1 MLHIILNSTYIQNLN
16 KKLSNIVNISVKVR
30 TSKLF
35 KVEDLFSFKESVLK
49 YQGLSSPTD
58 LHVLAVTPVILVK
71 QLTTE
76 QRVSKST

>member
-35 KVEDLFSFKESVLK
+35 KVEDVFSFKESVLK

-71 QLTTE
+71 QLTT
-76 QRVSKST
+76 

>member
-58 LHVLAVTPVILVK
+58 FHVLAVTPVILVK

>member
-1 MLHIILNSTYIQNLN
+1 MPHIILNSTYIQNLN

>member
-30 TSKLF
+30 ISKLF
-35 KVEDLFSFKESVLK
+35 KVEDLFSFIESVLK

-58 LHVLAVTPVILVK
+58 LHVLAVTSVILVK